1 MKSLQKITAI
11 PKTML
16 DGTTESSSN
25 AASGSMVVSMELN
38 GVLYQGVLFAIP
50 NGGGTNL
57 DQADEDGH
65 GNDSPP
71 NSPLSPRTAASQ
83 HSHSISTAND
93 QQQREVEAN

>member
-1 MKSLQKITAI
+1 MLNETA
-11 PKTML
+11 
-16 DGTTESSSN
+16 ESSN

-50 NGGGTNL
+50 NGG
-57 DQADEDGH
+57 DQADEDGGGH
-65 GNDSPP
+65 DSPP
-71 NSPLSPRTAASQ
+71 NSPLSPHAAS